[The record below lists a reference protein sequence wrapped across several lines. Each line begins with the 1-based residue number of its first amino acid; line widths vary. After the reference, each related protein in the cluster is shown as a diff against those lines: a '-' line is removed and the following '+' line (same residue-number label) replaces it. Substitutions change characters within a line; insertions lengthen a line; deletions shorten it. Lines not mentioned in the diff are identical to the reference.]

1 MKPDPDTTGRSLDRI
16 SMDPTKLSK
25 EELVQ
30 EWNVREEELRLQN
43 EQLRESELRAVTQL
57 QRFETMFNHFPL
69 PVVIVD
75 DHLVIVD
82 ANRAA
87 KETLPALIRVRD
99 SSLVRFL
106 DAPTRSSVTRAL
118 VQGGVADIDAG
129 LHLQAPVSY
138 RLRVVPLHSGL
149 GRMNYAVIFQ
159 ART

>member
-1 MKPDPDTTGRSLDRI
+1 MNPNPAVGGQGLDRI
-16 SMDPTKLSK
+16 SVDPTKLSK
-25 EELVQ
+25 DELVQ

-75 DHLVIVD
+75 EHLVIVD

-99 SSLVRFL
+99 SSLLRFL
-106 DAPTRSSVTRAL
+106 DARTRSAISGVLA
-118 VQGGVADIDAG
+118 QGSVADIDAG
-129 LHLQAPVSY
+129 LHLQTNATH
-138 RLRVVPLHSGL
+138 RLRLVPLQSGQGGL
-149 GRMNYAVIFQ
+149 NYAIIFQ
-159 ART
+159 PRP

>member
-1 MKPDPDTTGRSLDRI
+1 MKPDPDTTGRGLDRI
-16 SMDPTKLSK
+16 GMDPTKLSK
-25 EELVQ
+25 DELVQ

-106 DAPTRSSVTRAL
+106 DAPTRSSVTRTL

-129 LHLQAPVSY
+129 LHLQAPVAY
-138 RLRVVPLHSGL
+138 RLRVVPLHSDP

-159 ART
+159 PRT